1 MCSTEEGVVV
11 FIADGGGGGSTRAPL
26 PDYSGTQQKLSIEP
40 SAIPEA
46 RKVFSDALDRLEAQL
61 SESQVLRARRWAGDP
76 VSQETAEKFNQ
87 DTFEAG
93 DSAALTA
100 IIAYRDQL
108 KGVVDQLTAIEA
120 DYRRVEG
127 DNTASWGRVNNS

>member
-1 MCSTEEGVVV
+1 M
-11 FIADGGGGGSTRAPL
+11 FIADGGGGGSTQSL
-26 PDYSGTQQKLSIEP
+26 PDYSGTQQKLSIQP

-46 RKVFSDALDRLEAQL
+46 RKVFTDALDRLDAQL
-61 SESQVLRARRWAGDP
+61 QDAKPALRARRWAGDP
-76 VSQETAEKFNQ
+76 VSQETADKFNQ

-100 IIAYRDQL
+100 ILAYREQL
-108 KGVVDQLTAIEA
+108 RGVVDQLTAIEA

-127 DNTASWGRVNNS
+127 DNTASWGRVENQ